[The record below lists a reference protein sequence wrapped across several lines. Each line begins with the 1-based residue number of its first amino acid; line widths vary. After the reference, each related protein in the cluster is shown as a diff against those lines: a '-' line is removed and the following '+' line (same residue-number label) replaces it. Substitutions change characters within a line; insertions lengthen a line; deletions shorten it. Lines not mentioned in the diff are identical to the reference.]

1 MVTMATTARVGA
13 SARAWTRARWRPGS
27 GRFFWSRESWTS
39 STSSTTRRRRARR
52 VDEDDDDADGRRHR
66 SLTRARRL
74 SASASS
80 SSTSSTR
87 TVVAEDEDATRAVA
101 RALAAASRTGDCV
114 CLRGAVGAGKSAF
127 ARAFVRAV
135 CEDET
140 MDVPSPTYLVQQR
153 YEGRDGR
160 EVHHYDLY
168 RLRDEGEV
176 EAMVDLGESA
186 RRATALFEWSE
197 RLGTL
202 TPRERLEVYV
212 RAAEAGETFG
222 DDVERAEGAETVAC
236 DDDDDEEAYD
246 DDDDVD
252 DAYVDNAARVFRFV
266 AIGGDWASRLA
277 SVRFD
282 VNRETQN

>member
-1 MVTMATTARVGA
+1 MTTRPRVVDVSSRVVRDVCARRRVGS
-13 SARAWTRARWRPGS
+13 SARARSSATYAWTTRGRARA
-27 GRFFWSRESWTS
+27 EE
-39 STSSTTRRRRARR
+39 RARDRR
-52 VDEDDDDADGRRHR
+52 VGR
-66 SLTRARRL
+66 SACPRAARL
-74 SASASS
+74 SV
-80 SSTSSTR
+80 TSRTGGGEAR
-87 TVVAEDEDATRAVA
+87 TVVAETEAGTRAAA
-101 RALAAASRTGDCV
+101 RALAAASRLGDCV
-114 CLRGAVGAGKSAF
+114 CLRGGVGVGKSAF

-168 RLRDEGEV
+168 RLRDESEV

-186 RRATALFEWSE
+186 RKATTLFEWSE

-222 DDVERAEGAETVAC
+222 DDVERAEGAENEAR
-236 DDDDDEEAYD
+236 DEDEEARD
-246 DDDDVD
+246 EDHDDDVD

-282 VNRETQN
+282 ADASTT

>member
-1 MVTMATTARVGA
+1 MATTARVGA

-27 GRFFWSRESWTS
+27 GRFWSRESWTS
-39 STSSTTRRRRARR
+39 STTTTVMRRRRARR
-52 VDEDDDDADGRRHR
+52 DEEEDDADGRRHR

-80 SSTSSTR
+80 SSTR

-236 DDDDDEEAYD
+236 DDDDDDEAYGHD
-246 DDDDVD
+246 EDDDVD

-282 VNRETQN
+282 VKGASS